1 MEGWSLFKL
10 KNRSVSLHPRS
21 VRSSQVKPSLIAGA
35 LLLAVATLGLSACK
49 VYYKVTEYNFAGR
62 PTPPSKL
69 KQRVLV
75 GATVDGRQGF
85 LQIID
90 GLRDLR
96 GTIQNINATFPVA
109 GYGGGYPSQIYNFP
123 EQSKGLVYSNSDGS
137 LTNVNYGTES
147 ASGSPIGTTTGLSS
161 AIAVSADFA
170 RIFQAEEQA
179 GLLILNDSSTGA
191 QYALNIPNV
200 FQVAINQ
207 GDTVALAMVRNSDA
221 LYRIFKLNVNQYPTA
236 QAAIAATGSVDCQPL
251 LVPVYCAVT
260 VPGTFDRPAGAYFS
274 LDGSK
279 VYVLNSGPE
288 AGGTA
293 ASVSLLP
300 QSALVNTNIPSAPP
314 TVSPVIATV
323 PVPGGVTEVL
333 SDGSTLY
340 LAGQSQN
347 VIGANGQPTGA
358 ANPNGLFA
366 GYLSVMSLTTNQIT
380 AAYSISDGSH
390 NQFLFADDNTLW
402 IGSQQ
407 CANGVRQS
415 LFAAGDSTQ
424 AANYNCLT
432 RFDLSAKTV
441 SIVPAV
447 NQGATAVT
455 VPHPNG
461 NADAYYYGSLTGICW
476 VQNYHKVYTAYG
488 GQIHAFNTADG
499 SEIDNKNITIQGT
512 ALSVAYIDALTNA
525 AN

>member
-10 KNRSVSLHPRS
+10 KNRSVSLRPRFLRPS
-21 VRSSQVKPSLIAGA
+21 HIKPSVVASA

-62 PTPPSKL
+62 PEPPSKL
-69 KQRVLV
+69 QERVLV
-75 GATVDGRQGF
+75 GATVNGSTGF
-85 LQIID
+85 LQILD

-96 GTIQNINATFPVA
+96 GTIQNINATFPVS
-109 GYGGGYPSQIYNFP
+109 GYSSGSPTRIFNFP
-123 EQSKGLVYSNSDGS
+123 EQSRGLVYSSSDGS
-137 LTNVNYGTES
+137 LATVNYGTEAAGS
-147 ASGSPIGTTTGLSS
+147 AAATFPAVSS
-161 AIAVSADFA
+161 AIAVSADMT
-170 RIFQAEEQA
+170 RIFSAEETA
-179 GLLILNDSSTGA
+179 GLLVLSDSSTGG

-236 QAAIAATGSVDCQPL
+236 QAAIAVTGSVDCQPL
-251 LVPVYCAVT
+251 LLPVYCAVA
-260 VPGTFDRPAGAYFS
+260 VPGSFDRPAGAYFS

-279 VYVLNSGPE
+279 AYILNSGPE

-293 ASVSLLP
+293 ASISIMP

-314 TVSPVIATV
+314 TVSPVTATI
-323 PVPGGVTEVL
+323 PVPGGVTEAI

-340 LAGQSQN
+340 LAGQSQS
-347 VIGANGQPTGA
+347 VVGANGQSTGV
-358 ANPNGLFA
+358 ANPNGLFG
-366 GYLSVMSLTTNQIT
+366 GYLSTLNLTTNQIT
-380 AAYSISDGSH
+380 AAYSISDGNH

-407 CANGVRQS
+407 CANGVRQN
-415 LFAAGDSTQ
+415 LFAAGNTTQ

-432 RFDLSAKTV
+432 RFDLTALSAA
-441 SIVPAV
+441 IVPAV
-447 NQGATAVT
+447 SKGTTAV
-455 VPHPNG
+455 PYPNE
-461 NADAYYYGSLTGICW
+461 NSDQYYYGSLTGICW
-476 VQNYHKVYTAYG
+476 IQNYHKVYSAYG
-488 GQIHAFNTADG
+488 GQIHAFNTADA
-499 SEIDNKNITIQGT
+499 SEINNANITVQGT
-512 ALSVAYIDALTNA
+512 VLSVAYMDALTNA